1 MSFSTNDDIEAVAET
16 VCLRSRSIAV
26 KDVVTL
32 LETTDK
38 ENRTT
43 VTRLL
48 GTVVEQDAS
57 RASETVECLVPL
69 LDRPDADLRSEAAAA
84 LRHVAAESPPSLDTA
99 INPLVECLEDGSLLV
114 RLNAAAALSMVAETY
129 PTAIGTGVLV
139 LCDCLHSDL
148 PILRVHATS
157 TMQTL
162 AEAVPETVAP
172 ASSALLDAVALRSTE
187 VATEADSDG
196 ETRPADEE
204 LRSAE
209 VEDRLRRLEA
219 DTCEVRTTI
228 RWNAAAAL
236 VEVVRDDPDVLVGD
250 TSRIIDLA
258 EREPD
263 PTVTA
268 SLLTLLGFVAEP
280 HPEEV
285 CPAIDLLVECLQEAD
300 DDTLLGKA
308 AWVCSL
314 LTDAAPERVGNEL
327 QPALPAIIDAL
338 DATPAAQVPAVS
350 LLAYVG
356 EQHPEEVAP
365 ARPALRNLLES
376 DYPSARTGAAL
387 TLGFVGDDATLPA
400 LRTARNDDPR
410 RNVRRAAEKSIHLI
424 DGRHTD

>member
-1 MSFSTNDDIEAVAET
+1 MSFSTDDDVEAVAGT
-16 VCLRSRSIAV
+16 VRSRSVAI

-38 ENRTT
+38 ENRMT

-57 RASETVECLVPL
+57 RASEAVECLVPL
-69 LDRPDADLRSEAAAA
+69 LDQPDANLRSEAAAA
-84 LRHVAAESPPSLDTA
+84 LLHVAAESSPSLDSA
-99 INPLVECLEDGSLLV
+99 INPLMACLEDDSPLV
-114 RLNAAAALSMVAETY
+114 RLNAAATLARVTETY
-129 PTAIGTGVLV
+129 PTAIGMGVSA

-148 PILRVHATS
+148 PMLRVHATS

-172 ASSALLDAVALRSTE
+172 ASTALLNTVVLRSAE
-187 VATEADSDG
+187 DATEAKG
-196 ETRPADEE
+196 KAWPADRD

-209 VEDRLRRLEA
+209 VEDRLRRFEV
-219 DTCEVRTTI
+219 DTREVRTTV
-228 RWNAAAAL
+228 RRNAAAAL
-236 VEVVRDDPDVLVGD
+236 VEIARNDPDVLAGD
-250 TSRIIDLA
+250 TSRIVNLA

-263 PTVTA
+263 PIVTA
-268 SLLTLLGFVAEP
+268 SLLTLLGFIAER

-285 CPAIDLLVECLQEAD
+285 ILAIDLLVECLQETD

-308 AWVCSL
+308 VWVCSL
-314 LTDAAPERVGNEL
+314 LTDAAPERVGDEL

-356 EQHPEEVAP
+356 EQYPEEVAP
-365 ARPALRNLLES
+365 ACPALRNLLES

-400 LRTARNDDPR
+400 LQTARNNDPHQ
-410 RNVRRAAEKSIHLI
+410 NVRRAAEKSIHLI
-424 DGRHTD
+424 DER